1 MCCVYKWQHLN
12 LYWIPF
18 ASLHRVPNV
27 LLDCSNRWAKYIN
40 FKSHPCFSDWS
51 SVDGYSNQVH
61 CHDHPVA
68 ALTIYMKKNFFCCI
82 FTMNCRTNNDWKKIS
97 LPKWIKSNLKVF
109 FFHSVCLKILCQHVL
124 NWQKMSIF
132 FSVFLFNVFQFT
144 LSSIFL
150 FRAYLKRIKFNT
162 SLWRVFEM
170 WQSDWRW
177 KIMLNQHKFIFS
189 ATNWEKKNLYI
200 LRTLPILHKSCE

>member
-82 FTMNCRTNNDWKKIS
+82 FTMNCRTNNDWKKFPCQNELKAIQKYFLFTAYAWKSYANTYWIGKKCRFFS
-97 LPKWIKSNLKVF
+97 LF
-109 FFHSVCLKILCQHVL
+109 FFLTSSNSHSRP
-124 NWQKMSIF
+124 F
-132 FSVFLFNVFQFT
+132 FFFVH
-144 LSSIFL
+144 I
-150 FRAYLKRIKFNT
+150 
-162 SLWRVFEM
+162 
-170 WQSDWRW
+170 W
-177 KIMLNQHKFIFS
+177 K
-189 ATNWEKKNLYI
+189 E
-200 LRTLPILHKSCE
+200 